1 MSGPE
6 WLELVRRSRSL
17 IPEELLDTPAV
28 RSPALDRALGC
39 RVLLKDE
46 CLGPIGSFKGRGT
59 EVLFRRRVFEGPV
72 ACASAGNFGQ
82 GIAWSASARGVRS
95 IVYAATAASPLKV
108 ERMRRLGAEVRLVG
122 RDLDEA
128 KDIARTEAERFGW
141 TFLEDG
147 REEEMFLGAATI
159 SQELEETGERFD
171 VLLCPVGNG
180 ALFGGLAGWFAL
192 RGLPARRFGVVA
204 SEAPSM
210 ALSFEAGVPV
220 STEPAQTVADG
231 IAVRV
236 PVALGVER
244 VNAFADE
251 ILTVSE
257 TSLAEGVRLLHS
269 TTGLVVEPAGAAAVA
284 ALLEHGSRFKGLQ
297 VAAPLCGGN
306 LDPER
311 LAAILGGP

>member
-1 MSGPE
+1 
-6 WLELVRRSRSL
+6 
-17 IPEELLDTPAV
+17 
-28 RSPALDRALGC
+28 
-39 RVLLKDE
+39 
-46 CLGPIGSFKGRGT
+46 
-59 EVLFRRRVFEGPV
+59 
-72 ACASAGNFGQ
+72 
-82 GIAWSASARGVRS
+82 
-95 IVYAATAASPLKV
+95 
-108 ERMRRLGAEVRLVG
+108 
-122 RDLDEA
+122 
-128 KDIARTEAERFGW
+128 
-141 TFLEDG
+141 
-147 REEEMFLGAATI
+147 
-159 SQELEETGERFD
+159 
-171 VLLCPVGNG
+171 
-180 ALFGGLAGWFAL
+180 
-192 RGLPARRFGVVA
+192 FGVVA

-210 ALSFEAGVPV
+210 ALSSEAGVPV
-220 STEPAQTVADG
+220 STETAQTVADG

-297 VAAPLCGGN
+297 VAAPLFGGN